1 MVKKFCWLKGCL
13 TTDCDGVG
21 VKPVSTAS
29 MPRTERVPVAAF
41 GTDDFPA
48 FYARASGLKVPR
60 LDGLESL
67 VALVRAQA
75 ALGWKA
81 RLEARIVEGFWVET
95 VLTLSDAD
103 GAPIE
108 NAQVQ
113 ATFERPT
120 QLGND
125 FAIALRHEGQGRY
138 QAAFE
143 LPLIG
148 QWNVHVTA
156 RRDGTLFVH
165 DERVILR

>member
-1 MVKKFCWLKGCL
+1 MKTLRFEMDRPRGSWIPWLFVAFFLVVVSANGALIWIALKSWTGTAIDQAFEKGL
-13 TTDCDGVG
+13 
-21 VKPVSTAS
+21 AYN
-29 MPRTERVPVAAF
+29 RNLEAA
-41 GTDDFPA
+41 
-48 FYARASGLKVPR
+48 
-60 LDGLESL
+60 
-67 VALVRAQA
+67 RAQA